1 MKDKINFKQVGTLLR
16 KSAQERSSAYKKG
29 NFDAFG
35 FLIRWALIIIFLA
48 MFVIFFG
55 RFTNIYL
62 AVKTG
67 GLLRPQTRMY
77 ELLSM
82 VYTLILVF
90 LVISSVSQ
98 IDRQFF
104 DADDMKLIV
113 AMPLG
118 ASTVF
123 IAKLISI
130 YFSQFVISAACV
142 LVVNIV
148 ISLQVAQGAM
158 FYGMTVVFCF
168 VLPLI
173 SIAIGALVAMPFHA
187 VKQFL
192 KTRFVLYFIIITVLL
207 AAGFYIYSVVLNAVR
222 DMLLG
227 DSLKFFFNEQV
238 MNILQTLTK
247 YLYPAVW
254 FADILMGN
262 NLLIAGLGLLGIVLV
277 CLAVAMLV
285 IHRLMLW
292 VMQSR
297 IAGDANFM
305 RRQQTIAPKRN
316 SFFALMK
323 KDFLLIFRTQSY
335 TFSYFSVA
343 IIMPLMV
350 YFCMTIGS
358 SIVTKLIGMNCNL
371 EIAIFLTLMFGA
383 LTNVFCSTNISRDGE
398 MFFSVKAYPLGYKK
412 VFFSKVVLCMMVTS
426 LSQLVSAVLL
436 ASFGYVVWWQALF
449 ILLGGLLCSFA
460 QICFA
465 TRYDFNHAKFS
476 TEEDGEIK
484 ESGNTVSVI
493 MVVGMLSS
501 FLIGGSVLL
510 IRLLFALRLVSGLE
524 FLTYLIV
531 GAVSLVIAVL
541 SYLYLIRRLGVKYH
555 EFSGGGG
562 L

>member
-1 MKDKINFKQVGTLLR
+1 MKDKINFKQVRTLLR

-35 FLIRWALIIIFLA
+35 FIIRWALIVVFLA
-48 MFVIFFG
+48 MFVVFFG

-77 ELLSM
+77 ELLTM
-82 VYTLILVF
+82 AYTLILIF
-90 LVISSVSQ
+90 LVISSVTQ

-104 DADDMKLIV
+104 EADDMKLLV
-113 AMPLG
+113 AMPVG
-118 ASTVF
+118 ASSVF

-142 LVVNIV
+142 LVVNI
-148 ISLQVAQGAM
+148 IIGTQVAQSAL
-158 FYGMTVVFCF
+158 FYVMTAVFCPA
-168 VLPLI
+168 LPLI
-173 SIAIGALVAMPFHA
+173 SIAIGALIAMPFHA
-187 VKQFL
+187 IKQFL
-192 KTRFVLYFIIITVLL
+192 KNRFVLYFIVITVIL
-207 AAGFYIYSVVLNAVR
+207 AAGFYLYSVVLNAVR

-238 MNILQTLTK
+238 MNFLQALNL
-247 YLYPAVW
+247 YLYPAKW
-254 FADILMGN
+254 CADMLMGN
-262 NLLIAGLGLLGIVLV
+262 NLLVSGLCLLGLVLA
-277 CLAVAMLV
+277 CLAIAMLV

-297 IAGDANFM
+297 IAGDVNFM
-305 RRQQTIAPKRN
+305 RRKQTIAPKHN
-316 SFFALMK
+316 SFFALME
-323 KDFLLIFRTQSY
+323 KDFLLIFRTPSY

-358 SIVTKLIGMNCNL
+358 SIVQKLIGMNCNL
-371 EIAIFLTLMFGA
+371 EIAVFLTLMFGS

-412 VFFSKVVLCMMVTS
+412 VFFSKVVLCLAVTAV
-426 LSQLVSAVLL
+426 SQIISATLL
-436 ASFGYVVWWQALF
+436 MAFGYVIWWQGLF

-510 IRLLFALRLVSGLE
+510 IRLLFALRLVAGLE

-531 GAVSLVIAVL
+531 GGVSAIIAVL
-541 SYLYLIRRLGVKYH
+541 SYLYLISKLGVKYH

>member
-16 KSAQERSSAYKKG
+16 KGAQERSSAYKKG

-35 FLIRWALIIIFLA
+35 FIIRWAIIVIFLA
-48 MFVIFFG
+48 VFVIFFG
-55 RFTNIYL
+55 RFTDIYL
-62 AVKTG
+62 AVKTNG
-67 GLLRPQTRMY
+67 ALQPEARMY

-82 VYTLILVF
+82 VYTIILLF
-90 LVISSVSQ
+90 MVIGSVSQ
-98 IDRQFF
+98 INRQFF
-104 DADDMKLIV
+104 DADDMKLLV

-123 IAKLISI
+123 IAKLVSI
-130 YFSQFVISAACV
+130 YFNQLVISAACV

-148 ISLQVAQGAM
+148 VAAQMAQGAM
-158 FYGMTVVFCF
+158 FYVMTAVFCL

-192 KTRFVLYFIIITVLL
+192 KNRFVLYFIIITVLL
-207 AAGFYIYSVVLNAVR
+207 AAGFYLYSVVLNAVR

-227 DSLKFFFNEQV
+227 DSLRFFFNERV
-238 MNILQTLTK
+238 MNFLQKLTT

-254 FADILMGN
+254 CADILMGN
-262 NLLIAGLGLLGIVLV
+262 NLVIAGLCLWGLVLV
-277 CLAVAMLV
+277 CLAISMLV
-285 IHRLMLW
+285 IHRLMVW

-297 IAGDANFM
+297 IAGDVNFL
-305 RRQQTIAPKRN
+305 RRKQTVAPKRN
-316 SFFALMK
+316 PFFALMK
-323 KDFLLIFRTQSY
+323 KDFLLIFRTPSY

-358 SIVTKLIGMNCNL
+358 SIVEKLIGMNCNL
-371 EIAIFLTLMFGA
+371 EIAVFLTLMFGS

-398 MFFSVKAYPLGYKK
+398 MFFSVKAYPLGYKQ
-412 VFFSKVVLCMMVTS
+412 VFFSKVALCLLVTAI
-426 LSQLVSAVLL
+426 SQLISATLL
-436 ASFGYVVWWQALF
+436 AAFGYVAWWQSLF

-493 MVVGMLSS
+493 IVVGMVSS
-501 FLIGGSVLL
+501 FVIGGSVLL
-510 IRLLFALRLVSGLE
+510 IRLLFALRLVAGLE

-531 GAVSLVIAVL
+531 GVISAVIAVL
-541 SYLYLIRRLGVKYH
+541 SYLYVISKLGVRYR